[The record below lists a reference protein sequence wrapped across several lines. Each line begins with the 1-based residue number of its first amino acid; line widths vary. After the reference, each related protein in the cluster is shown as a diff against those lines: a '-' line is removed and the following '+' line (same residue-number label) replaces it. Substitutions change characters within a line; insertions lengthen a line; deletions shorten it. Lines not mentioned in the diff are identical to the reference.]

1 MTGGKGTSPS
11 TRMGDRGPR
20 RAEAR
25 AGRRHRSRWPPYT
38 GAGSDRALGRTH
50 RAYAHTE
57 PDQCIE
63 RGALGAIP
71 ASRWAARDSRSSGSR
86 PRMRGL
92 YRYTVCKRT
101 NKPKARTAPVQST
114 PRTFVRGVLRAR
126 ASATGRPAGSPA
138 FYEHCFVNGPGP
150 SESLD
155 RPGRTFTAK
164 PREKGAR
171 PRTHSG
177 ACGGAPALGGLSF
190 ISSINEGLSSSNH
203 TTPGRARVRRHRP
216 PLWFRIELR
225 ALDERK
231 RGGGPFDGSYLVDPA
246 SSHMLVS
253 KIKPCMSKYNLYTG
267 KLRMAH

>member
-1 MTGGKGTSPS
+1 
-11 TRMGDRGPR
+11 MGDRGPR

-25 AGRRHRSRWPPYT
+25 AGRRHRSRWPLYT
-38 GAGSDRALGRTH
+38 GAGSDRALGRTLC
-50 RAYAHTE
+50 AYAHTE

-216 PLWFRIELR
+216 PLRF
-225 ALDERK
+225 
-231 RGGGPFDGSYLVDPA
+231 G
-246 SSHMLVS
+246 
-253 KIKPCMSKYNLYTG
+253 
-267 KLRMAH
+267 

>member
-1 MTGGKGTSPS
+1 MRGARSGAPAAGVRTRGALPRPQRPQCPRRARAWGPGPKPNLPIYLFFYRFIDEPPLKGPS
-11 TRMGDRGPR
+11 GPSKRMGDRGPR

-25 AGRRHRSRWPPYT
+25 AGRRHRSRWPPHT
-38 GAGSDRALGRTH
+38 GAGSDRALGRTL

-177 ACGGAPALGGLSF
+177 ACGGALALG
-190 ISSINEGLSSSNH
+190 
-203 TTPGRARVRRHRP
+203 RAFVY
-216 PLWFRIELR
+216 L
-225 ALDERK
+225 LDK
-231 RGGGPFDGSYLVDPA
+231 RGTL
-246 SSHMLVS
+246 LQ
-253 KIKPCMSKYNLYTG
+253 
-267 KLRMAH
+267 